1 METSIQLRELAQKI
15 ATLTAQPVLTAFEQ
29 DLLRSYLLQMYDALV
44 NQIAPAGNQV
54 PAPQKQDEP
63 VADVIVKHE
72 LVIPVINDIP
82 DESSESSLPLE
93 PEMEEEVIEALNLFS
108 STGSVT
114 EEPEIS
120 EIVPV
125 VEAAE
130 EPEVLPVAEA
140 TKTTTPQSVIELLTS
155 EKADEEKLIDRITQ
169 EQKTLA
175 DKMQITP
182 IDNIKS
188 HITLNK
194 KVAYIIGLFN
204 QESEDYNKALDQLNT
219 ADNLQ
224 DALNTLHM
232 LRTRYNWKADLDL
245 AKELEQL
252 VRRRYTTSI

>member
-1 METSIQLRELAQKI
+1 M
-15 ATLTAQPVLTAFEQ
+15 
-29 DLLRSYLLQMYDALV
+29 
-44 NQIAPAGNQV
+44 
-54 PAPQKQDEP
+54 
-63 VADVIVKHE
+63 
-72 LVIPVINDIP
+72 
-82 DESSESSLPLE
+82 
-93 PEMEEEVIEALNLFS
+93 
-108 STGSVT
+108 
-114 EEPEIS
+114 
-120 EIVPV
+120 
-125 VEAAE
+125 
-130 EPEVLPVAEA
+130 
-140 TKTTTPQSVIELLTS
+140 TS

>member
-15 ATLTAQPVLTAFEQ
+15 TILTGQPVLTTLEQ
-29 DLLRSYLLQMYDALV
+29 DLLRSYLLQMYDAVV
-44 NQIAPAGNQV
+44 NQAGNSQS
-54 PAPQKQDEP
+54 APQKLDKPSAE
-63 VADVIVKHE
+63 VIMKQE
-72 LVIPVINDIP
+72 LVVPVINDIP
-82 DESSESSLPLE
+82 VSQNEIYLPQE
-93 PEMEEEVIEALNLFS
+93 PEIEEEIVEALNLFS
-108 STGSVT
+108 SYSFETEKVEIDDAESVIEPK
-114 EEPEIS
+114 EEKEVSKVS
-120 EIVPV
+120 EV
-125 VEAAE
+125 
-130 EPEVLPVAEA
+130 
-140 TKTTTPQSVIELLTS
+140 TKITSPKNVIELLKS
-155 EKADEEKLIDRITQ
+155 ENADEEKLIDRIAQ

-175 DKMQITP
+175 HKIQITP

-224 DALNTLHM
+224 DALNTMHT
-232 LRTRYNWKADLDL
+232 LRSRYNWKPDLDL

>member
-15 ATLTAQPVLTAFEQ
+15 ATLTAQPVLTMLEQ

-44 NQIAPAGNQV
+44 NQVAPPSKEVAPA
-54 PAPQKQDEP
+54 QKQDEP
-63 VADVIVKHE
+63 VAEVIVEQE
-72 LVIPVINDIP
+72 LIVPIINDIP
-82 DESSESSLPLE
+82 VESSESSMPGE
-93 PEMEEEVIEALNLFS
+93 PEKEEEVIEALNLFS

-114 EEPEIS
+114 EEIEIS
-120 EIVPV
+120 ETGTV
-125 VEAAE
+125 VEPE
-130 EPEVLPVAEA
+130 EEQVILPVAEA
-140 TKTTTPQSVIELLTS
+140 PKTATPQNVIELLTS

>member
-29 DLLRSYLLQMYDALV
+29 DLLRSYLLQMYDAIV
-44 NQIAPAGNQV
+44 NQVTTPSKEAMP
-54 PAPQKQDEP
+54 PQKQDEP
-63 VADVIVKHE
+63 VADVIVEQE
-72 LVIPVINDIP
+72 LVVPVINDIP
-82 DESSESSLPLE
+82 VERSEPSSAHE
-93 PEMEEEVIEALNLFS
+93 PEKEEEVIEALNLFS
-108 STGSVT
+108 SSGSIT
-114 EEPEIS
+114 EEIEIS
-120 EIVPV
+120 ETISV
-125 VEAAE
+125 VEPE
-130 EPEVLPVAEA
+130 EEQVILSMEESP
-140 TKTTTPQSVIELLTS
+140 KTTTPQSVIELLTS